1 LLLIIARF
9 LSVWAGTP
17 FPIDLVTSDSMS
29 PTLLEGD
36 VVAWTPA
43 RIEDI
48 KEGDVVVFK
57 SYIRWPDQKIL
68 VHRVL
73 EIKKSGRGELLLM
86 TKGDKNPWT
95 DQEGPHIP
103 EPYIREDHLMGKV
116 ISIGQTPLKIPF
128 VGILGIWINQGL
140 DIISQP
146 TASQESVNYIG
157 IFAPLTISV
166 VILVILLFVIP
177 EKAKTIKE
185 KIRLYIFGST
195 LLKLKKTF
203 ILFLVGYTVFLTMIH
218 AFAYD
223 SETSSVGINDKS
235 VESGVN
241 FGRIQLGK
249 ESFPQGVPVINP
261 STMPVKGFIFGRG
274 NMSKFVTRHTFQL
287 ERGETTTIFLKA
299 KVSNTTQNG
308 TYVGKVAVYSS
319 PFWLIYP
326 DDFMNGLYVWN
337 PEATVF
343 ILDFLSA
350 MILTTLTMALLVSI
364 TFIENRIAIWM
375 VDRSWCH
382 PSRLIFKKD
391 VVKGS
396 KIIKKKIRKTFGK
409 AFGWT
414 MKIDFFEKKEKESNF
429 SNFAKPILAS
439 LFILPLLFLISDQM
453 TAMILS
459 VIIGGVTAYLISC
472 KLRRKILF
480 TALVTMTIATIHMI
494 IQSHVIIL
502 AKYSNIMEL
511 LAISSGVI
519 GVYLLVF
526 TLLLIPLA
534 AGSWAV
540 TRLIRNVKEQRDPLL
555 SLEGS
560 CDL

>member
-1 LLLIIARF
+1 
-9 LSVWAGTP
+9 
-17 FPIDLVTSDSMS
+17 M
-29 PTLLEGD
+29 EGD

-43 RIEDI
+43 RMEDI

-68 VHRVL
+68 VHRVV
-73 EIKKSGRGELLLM
+73 EIKKSSRGEPLLM

-140 DIISQP
+140 DMISQP
-146 TASQESVNYIG
+146 SASQESVNYIG
-157 IFAPLTISV
+157 VFAPLTISA

-185 KIRLYIFGST
+185 KIRLYIFGPT
-195 LLKLKKTF
+195 PLKLKKTF
-203 ILFLVGYTVFLTMIH
+203 IMFLVGYIVFLTVIH

-241 FGRIQLGK
+241 FGRIQPGK
-249 ESFPQGVPVINP
+249 ESFSQGVPVINP

-274 NMSKFVTRHTFQL
+274 NMSQFVTRHTFQL

-299 KVSNTTQNG
+299 KADNTTQNG
-308 TYVGKVAVYSS
+308 TYFGKVAVYSS
-319 PFWLIYP
+319 PFWLIFP
-326 DDFMNGLYVWN
+326 DDFMNSLYVWN

-364 TFIENRIAIWM
+364 TFIGNRIAIWM
-375 VDRSWCH
+375 VDISWCH

-391 VVKGS
+391 VVKRS
-396 KIIKKKIRKTFGK
+396 KIIKKKIRMAFGK
-409 AFGWT
+409 SFGWT

-439 LFILPLLFLISDQM
+439 LFIIPLLLLISDQM

-480 TALVTMTIATIHMI
+480 TALLTMTIATIHMM

-502 AKYSNIMEL
+502 AKYSNIMEM

-534 AGSWAV
+534 AVSWAV
-540 TRLIRNVKEQRDPLL
+540 TRLIRNVKEQKNPLL